1 MARRIRLDEIGDYG
15 RQQIS
20 TLVRA
25 ATLEA
30 EWRLKVLTP
39 VDTGRLK
46 ANWQTQ
52 IFPFKGTISNNLPYA
67 APVIAGRNYPPSW
80 QGRYRS
86 RQMATPFLAIV
97 QKDVQTYVLAEA
109 ERIAR
114 SS

>member
-30 EWRLKVLTP
+30 DRRLKLLTP

-46 ANWQTQ
+46 GNWQMEVAK
-52 IFPFKGTISNNLPYA
+52 FKGSVSNNLPYA
-67 APVIAGRNYPPSW
+67 APVIAGKNYPPSW
-80 QGRYRS
+80 GGKYRTRQGAS
-86 RQMATPFLAIV
+86 PFLAVV
-97 QKDVQTYVLAEA
+97 QKDIQTYVLAEA